1 MSYPFIRFFAKRAWI
16 QTALSVILG
25 LALGAYLLGLLVADL
40 SLNWFALLVLASV
53 LPFIAVVTRDI
64 KRFLITLIILDI
76 SLALDIRL
84 FARPPGSGSLD
95 GLIVSLTTIS
105 LIILYF
111 HWAAELFAG
120 RAKIS
125 LNKRIS
131 LPALC
136 FIAAGLLSF
145 LNAKDPVLSA
155 FELAFN
161 IELFLVF
168 FYLANHLRVPDD
180 FRFITNVLLIGLLIV
195 ALSVMAMHFLGSY
208 SFMGLG
214 SEIWMTGGEGIVR
227 SGGLI
232 IHPNS
237 AGAYLMFLL
246 MIASAVLLTDRT
258 AHLWKPLALISLP
271 LGLLALIFTFSRA
284 AWVSFAVA
292 GLVFTL
298 IALRRKWLQWQYF
311 ILSIVV
317 LSLLLF
323 FFRES
328 VLLRLLGDDGG
339 AAAAR
344 MPLNI
349 IALNMIKSH
358 PWIGVGINNFMAV
371 VQDYL
376 THETQRAWLA
386 SAHNKYLLVWS
397 ETGTIG
403 IIMFIWFFLAITRE
417 IWQCYKS
424 DHILFSKLGA
434 ALLAGLCGFAV
445 HMMASPFRSR
455 SELLLLWLIAAIS
468 ISMSQLSRHP
478 SSIKV

>member
-1 MSYPFIRFFAKRAWI
+1 
-16 QTALSVILG
+16 
-25 LALGAYLLGLLVADL
+25 
-40 SLNWFALLVLASV
+40 
-53 LPFIAVVTRDI
+53 
-64 KRFLITLIILDI
+64 
-76 SLALDIRL
+76 
-84 FARPPGSGSLD
+84 
-95 GLIVSLTTIS
+95 
-105 LIILYF
+105 
-111 HWAAELFAG
+111 
-120 RAKIS
+120 
-125 LNKRIS
+125 
-131 LPALC
+131 
-136 FIAAGLLSF
+136 
-145 LNAKDPVLSA
+145 
-155 FELAFN
+155 
-161 IELFLVF
+161 
-168 FYLANHLRVPDD
+168 
-180 FRFITNVLLIGLLIV
+180 
-195 ALSVMAMHFLGSY
+195 
-208 SFMGLG
+208 
-214 SEIWMTGGEGIVR
+214 
-227 SGGLI
+227 
-232 IHPNS
+232 
-237 AGAYLMFLL
+237 MFLL

-328 VLLRLLGDDGG
+328 VLPRLLGDDGG